1 VHKLLARQW
10 KRHVGGPPED
20 RPDLAAFLSSVNVA
34 YEQFDRDRL
43 LLERSID
50 ISSKELLEANR
61 GLQSMVKAW
70 PDFHFR
76 LRADGTVQEVLFH
89 EALNLP
95 RPLPRLIGRPLH
107 EAFESPSPEALEKA
121 IAEAAASHQIQTAE
135 IQCGVCS
142 LDRFYE
148 ARIVPSAPGELMAI
162 VRDITD
168 RKRWEKAAVESA
180 KLSAMGRL
188 AGGVAHEINNPLGI
202 ILGFAQA
209 LKEQWSAEESIR
221 YPLAF
226 IEKEVLRCKALVQNL
241 LIYTRKSKPEER
253 EALDLSRVTEEALTL
268 VMAQGR
274 VKDVEL
280 VRNLKSDVPVWGNK
294 NQIQQIVL
302 NLCNN
307 AMDAMAGG
315 GTLTVT
321 TERIALGDRPG
332 GLLAVADTGTG
343 VPEAIRSKIF
353 EPFFTTK
360 EVGRGTGLGLAL
372 VHEIVQ
378 NHSGEIALTSV
389 EGAGTTF
396 FVRIP
401 AGETGPGE

>member
-1 VHKLLARQW
+1 M
-10 KRHVGGPPED
+10 GGPPED
-20 RPDLAAFLSSVNVA
+20 RPDLAAFLSSVDVA

-43 LLERSID
+43 LLERSIE

-61 GLQSMVKAW
+61 GLQSMVQAW

-76 LRADGTVQEVLFH
+76 LESDGTVRDVLFH
-89 EALNLP
+89 EPMSLP
-95 RPLPRLIGRPLH
+95 RPLPRIIGRPLH
-107 EAFESPSPEALEKA
+107 EAFDSPAPEALQKA
-121 IAEAAASHQIQTAE
+121 IEEAASSGEIKTAE
-135 IQCGVCS
+135 IQCRGDVD
-142 LDRFYE
+142 DRFFE
-148 ARIVPSAPGELMAI
+148 ARVVPSAPGQLMAI

-168 RKRWEKAAVESA
+168 RKRWEKAAFESA

-202 ILGFAQA
+202 ILGFAQG
-209 LKEQWSAEESIR
+209 LKEQWAGEESVR
-221 YPLAF
+221 HPLAF

-253 EALDLSRVTEEALTL
+253 EALDLSSVTEEALTL
-268 VMAQGR
+268 VVAQGR

-280 VRNLKSDVPVWGNK
+280 VRNLKPEVSVWGNK

-307 AMDAMAGG
+307 AMDAMPTG
-315 GTLTVT
+315 GTLTVST
-321 TERIALGDRPG
+321 DGVVLGDRPAG
-332 GLLAVADTGTG
+332 QLTVADTGTG

-360 EVGRGTGLGLAL
+360 EVGRGTGLGLSL
-372 VHEIVQ
+372 VHEIVHDH
-378 NHSGEIALTSV
+378 NGDIDLTSA

-396 FVRIP
+396 RVRIP
-401 AGETGPGE
+401 ATEVPPRSG